1 VAEEAFHKKI
11 IVGQA
16 VLAVGGGI
24 LLFLLGGAILRADAE
39 KHRFQYSLRRFM
51 AMMFAASLCVLGGVH
66 WWHSQDAR
74 AGYIAAMSRYADANP
89 SEKPA
94 HEVTVQKPFYLGKYV
109 VTQEQYQQVTGA
121 NPSQFKG
128 ANLPVEMVSWD
139 DAKEF
144 CKKASSVQQSSGLLQ
159 PQSGGLRHTIR
170 LPTEAEWEYAC
181 RAGTIT
187 AYYSGDRETDLRRVA
202 WYQANSGNSTHPV
215 GQKEPNAWGLY
226 DMHGNVWEWCEDWW
240 GLYSIGV
247 ATSPKGAE
255 TYPGRAF
262 RGGCW
267 HDDPW
272 FCRAAYRF
280 PYPPPRTYDRGF
292 RLVVAGLR

>member
-1 VAEEAFHKKI
+1 
-11 IVGQA
+11 
-16 VLAVGGGI
+16 
-24 LLFLLGGAILRADAE
+24 
-39 KHRFQYSLRRFM
+39 
-51 AMMFAASLCVLGGVH
+51 
-66 WWHSQDAR
+66 
-74 AGYIAAMSRYADANP
+74 
-89 SEKPA
+89 
-94 HEVTVQKPFYLGKYV
+94 
-109 VTQEQYQQVTGA
+109 
-121 NPSQFKG
+121 
-128 ANLPVEMVSWD
+128 MVSSD

-144 CKKASSVQQSSGLLQ
+144 CRKANSVQQSSGLLQ